1 MRGGEWSVCGE
12 GALDSLGK
20 AQAAA
25 HEYRMGWLGGQ
36 QWMTNTLA
44 A

>member
-12 GALDSLGK
+12 GALDSLEK
-20 AQAAA
+20 AQAVA
-25 HEYRMGWLGGQ
+25 HGYRMAGGQ
-36 QWMTNTLA
+36 QWMTNTPA